1 MAGRSEVTRYS
12 MPMRAIH
19 WLTVLVV
26 LTTYGLTYV
35 VDLFARG
42 TPERATTWWLH
53 ISFGCLL
60 ILLVAARFVARF
72 TTYVP
77 PTSAAL
83 SRPMAIASHAVHGL
97 LYLLLI
103 AVPTLGVLSAFTDGK
118 AITLFGLIDIAS
130 PLVADK
136 TLAHQL
142 EDVHGLMADGL
153 LILAGLHAAAALW
166 HHFVQKDDV
175 LRRMLPSHAR

>member
-26 LTTYGLTYV
+26 VTTFGLTYV

-42 TPERATTWWLH
+42 TPERTTTWWLH

-103 AVPTLGVLSAFTDGK
+103 AVPVLGVATAFTDGK

-142 EDVHGLMADGL
+142 EDVHGTLANGLM
-153 LILAGLHAAAALW
+153 ILAGLHAAAALW

>member
-1 MAGRSEVTRYS
+1 MSKMAGSIQAARYS

-53 ISFGCLL
+53 ISFGCVL

-83 SRPMAIASHAVHGL
+83 SRPMSIACL
-97 LYLLLI
+97 LY
-103 AVPTLGVLSAFTDGK
+103 T
-118 AITLFGLIDIAS
+118 S
-130 PLVADK
+130 PSPRD
-136 TLAHQL
+136 
-142 EDVHGLMADGL
+142 
-153 LILAGLHAAAALW
+153 
-166 HHFVQKDDV
+166 
-175 LRRMLPSHAR
+175 S

>member
-1 MAGRSEVTRYS
+1 MAGSPEVTRYS
-12 MPMRAIH
+12 APMRAIH

-42 TPERATTWWLH
+42 TPERNTTWWLH

-72 TTYVP
+72 TTTVP
-77 PTSAAL
+77 PTSSAL
-83 SRPMAIASHAVHGL
+83 SRPVAIASHAVHGL

-103 AVPTLGVLSAFTDGK
+103 AVPALGVATAFVSGK

-130 PLVADK
+130 PLTANR

-142 EDVHGLMADGL
+142 EDVHGLMADSL

-166 HHFVQKDDV
+166 HHFVKKDDV
-175 LRRMLPSHAR
+175 LRRMLPGH